1 MATGGH
7 SVQRQAAQEAENPKA
22 EALTER
28 AMLLR
33 VRQGALTILGAIE
46 EYLQMPR
53 SVIPKHRRK

>member
-1 MATGGH
+1 M
-7 SVQRQAAQEAENPKA
+7 QRQAAQEAENPKA